1 MDFFFRKIIKDGGR
15 ALGLLGKEIAAFAAS
30 GGELAEEKIALAKT
44 LEDLNAM
51 TGTLVGFAMESQ
63 ENAEKIYKAGL
74 NTTRLLMSVGEVII
88 AWLLLRQA
96 EIAIAKS
103 SNPGRDADFYAGK
116 IASAKFF
123 VRTVLPHIKAELK
136 IVLSESGDLME
147 IPESAF

>member
-1 MDFFFRKIIKDGGR
+1 MV
-15 ALGLLGKEIAAFAAS
+15 
-30 GGELAEEKIALAKT
+30 
-44 LEDLNAM
+44 
-51 TGTLVGFAMESQ
+51 GTLVGFAMESQ
-63 ENAEKIYKAGL
+63 EDVEKIYKAGL

-103 SNPGRDADFYAGK
+103 VDPGRDADFYAGK

-123 VRTVLPHIKAELK
+123 VRTVLPHLKAELK
-136 IVLSESGDLME
+136 IVMAESGEIME